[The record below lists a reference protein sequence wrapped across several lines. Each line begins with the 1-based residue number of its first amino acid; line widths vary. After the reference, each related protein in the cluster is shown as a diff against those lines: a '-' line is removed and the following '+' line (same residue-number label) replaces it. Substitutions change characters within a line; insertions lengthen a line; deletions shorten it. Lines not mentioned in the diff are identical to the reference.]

1 MTQSGRLSPRPQ
13 TDHVGP
19 GGGKAAYG
27 TRRPRGTDH
36 GARRRGDPAGPHKPA
51 HGPQE
56 GQARGGAVGVGA
68 ARPVRAPREASGGG
82 AARAPHLLAPGDRP
96 PVRGHAGVA
105 WPYPPRR
112 PIGPPHPFEGPA
124 CRGLSAP
131 PHRRPPAVTYFQ
143 NHPQRYTQ
151 HRYPRRGGGYTAP
164 QITLHTYE
172 APHTRSL
179 QDAARW
185 LTQRRDPGSYHA
197 LAGARGPRDVLL
209 LAPWS
214 HETWHSVPS
223 NNWSIGISAVAYAHQ
238 WKTIPRAAADNLVKS
253 MAYAASLA
261 AKWLEQAHGRKVEP
275 RVLTRAQAMRK
286 ESGFVT
292 HATMDPG
299 RRTDPGRDFPMGDFL
314 AEFNRL
320 MTPTPAIPKGLTVDQ
335 ADRIIKHIDNVFNQR
350 IKLPGSSAQAFRPG

>member
-1 MTQSGRLSPRPQ
+1 
-13 TDHVGP
+13 
-19 GGGKAAYG
+19 
-27 TRRPRGTDH
+27 
-36 GARRRGDPAGPHKPA
+36 
-51 HGPQE
+51 
-56 GQARGGAVGVGA
+56 
-68 ARPVRAPREASGGG
+68 
-82 AARAPHLLAPGDRP
+82 
-96 PVRGHAGVA
+96 
-105 WPYPPRR
+105 
-112 PIGPPHPFEGPA
+112 
-124 CRGLSAP
+124 
-131 PHRRPPAVTYFQ
+131 VTYFQ

-179 QDAARW
+179 EDAARW

-261 AKWLEQAHGRKVEP
+261 AKWLEQAHGRVVEP

-350 IKLPGSSAQAFRPG
+350 IKLTGSSKEAFGPDFRAGALLAYAARGGLTAHEPTVQAVGKLVGKSTSEILAAIAEANADVELPEDDDTTTDNGENL

>member
-1 MTQSGRLSPRPQ
+1 
-13 TDHVGP
+13 
-19 GGGKAAYG
+19 
-27 TRRPRGTDH
+27 
-36 GARRRGDPAGPHKPA
+36 
-51 HGPQE
+51 
-56 GQARGGAVGVGA
+56 
-68 ARPVRAPREASGGG
+68 
-82 AARAPHLLAPGDRP
+82 
-96 PVRGHAGVA
+96 
-105 WPYPPRR
+105 
-112 PIGPPHPFEGPA
+112 
-124 CRGLSAP
+124 
-131 PHRRPPAVTYFQ
+131 VTYFQ

-238 WKTIPRAAADNLVKS
+238 WKTIPKSAADNLVKS

-299 RRTDPGRDFPMGDFL
+299 RRSDPGRDFPMADFL
-314 AEFNRL
+314 AEFKRL
-320 MTPTPAIPKGLTVDQ
+320 MNPNPTPERTWFDMATKNDLRDVVRDELN
-335 ADRIIKHIDNVFNQR
+335 DLFNQR
-350 IKLPGSSAQAFRPG
+350 IKLTGSSKEAFGPDFRAGALLAYAARGGLTAHEPTVQAIGKLVGKSTSEILAAIAEANADVELPEDDDTTTDNEENL

>member
-1 MTQSGRLSPRPQ
+1 M
-13 TDHVGP
+13 
-19 GGGKAAYG
+19 
-27 TRRPRGTDH
+27 
-36 GARRRGDPAGPHKPA
+36 
-51 HGPQE
+51 
-56 GQARGGAVGVGA
+56 
-68 ARPVRAPREASGGG
+68 
-82 AARAPHLLAPGDRP
+82 
-96 PVRGHAGVA
+96 
-105 WPYPPRR
+105 
-112 PIGPPHPFEGPA
+112 
-124 CRGLSAP
+124 
-131 PHRRPPAVTYFQ
+131 TYFQ

-197 LAGARGPRDVLL
+197 LVGAKGPRDVLL

-223 NNWSIGISAVAYAHQ
+223 NNWAIGISAVAYAHQ

-253 MAYAASLA
+253 MAHAASLA

-299 RRTDPGRDFPMGDFL
+299 RRSDPGPHFPMGDFL

-320 MTPTPAIPKGLTVDQ
+320 MAGAPTPAPTPTPSEEDDMPLTNDDVRKIWAYRNPDAYPLQVFRMLREIHSQTGQGAGERAGLLEAITQLAGGSGSVDVAAVASAAQ
-335 ADRIIKHIDNVFNQR
+335 S
-350 IKLPGSSAQAFRPG
+350 GAQAGVQAALDSVEADVRLTIDTHKPTDDTEENL

>member
-1 MTQSGRLSPRPQ
+1 
-13 TDHVGP
+13 
-19 GGGKAAYG
+19 
-27 TRRPRGTDH
+27 
-36 GARRRGDPAGPHKPA
+36 
-51 HGPQE
+51 
-56 GQARGGAVGVGA
+56 
-68 ARPVRAPREASGGG
+68 
-82 AARAPHLLAPGDRP
+82 
-96 PVRGHAGVA
+96 
-105 WPYPPRR
+105 
-112 PIGPPHPFEGPA
+112 
-124 CRGLSAP
+124 
-131 PHRRPPAVTYFQ
+131 VTYFQ

-238 WKTIPRAAADNLVKS
+238 WKTIPKSAADNLVKS

-292 HATMDPG
+292 HATMDPA

-314 AEFNRL
+314 AEFKRL
-320 MTPTPAIPKGLTVDQ
+320 MTPTTNPSKGLTVDQ

-350 IKLPGSSAQAFRPG
+350 IKLTGSSAEVFGPDFRAGALLAYAARGGLTAHEPTVQAVGKLVGKSTDEILAAIAEANADVELPEDDDTTTDDSQEG